1 MMRSWSLV
9 LAIAAGLV
17 TVGPAQ
23 AKGCQGDGDL
33 PPGVRVPER
42 PGCLPRQRSP
52 ARDTKPAVKAGRQP
66 GFIDLGNGAE
76 LRINGQVDAEALR
89 RR

>member
-1 MMRSWSLV
+1 MMRVWSLV
-9 LAIAAGLV
+9 LPVAAGFV
-17 TVGPAQ
+17 TTLPAE
-23 AKGCQGDGDL
+23 AKGCSGNGDL
-33 PPGVRVPER
+33 PPGVRLPER
-42 PGCLPRQRSP
+42 PGCPSRPGSS

-76 LRINGQVDAEALR
+76 LRIGGQVDAEALR